1 MKKTLLLILTGLTF
15 GAFLTSC
22 GAPKFIYKDPAFS
35 YEYPWGYKAE
45 PLKGKNEVA
54 RYANQ
59 NQYKIPV
66 YTAEVKN
73 REKSIK
79 LADVPE
85 AYLTELKKTYPGA
98 SRFKIIE
105 IKPVKLSDGSD
116 AVAVKLKWRWTDRV
130 TYLQSA
136 GVMAYQ
142 GDKLIAILGT
152 TLFGGSTT
160 LNKLLEQCMT
170 LRLTL

>member
-1 MKKTLLLILTGLTF
+1 MKKALLLILMVLTP

-22 GAPKFIYKDPAFS
+22 GAPKFVHKNPAFS

-45 PLKGKNEVA
+45 PLKGKYEVA

-73 REKSIK
+73 REEGIQ
-79 LADVPE
+79 LTDVPE
-85 AYLTELKKTYPGA
+85 SYLNELKKTYPGA

-105 IKPVKLSDGSD
+105 IKSVKLSDGSD

-152 TLFGGSTT
+152 TLFGGPTT
-160 LNKLLEQCMT
+160 MDKLLEQCMT
-170 LRLTL
+170 LKLTS